1 MATIREFF
9 QNLLYQVPA
18 IGITDI
24 VDILVVSIIF
34 YSLLRLIRSTSAAR
48 VARAILLLLAITLLT
63 DVLNLYTL
71 NWLLNKILEVGAIA
85 LIIVFQPE
93 LRRALERVGAQL
105 HFHLLST
112 ESAASIEQ
120 SAVNATVQACEIMSR
135 ERVGV
140 LLVFERETPLDE
152 YFKTGTIVDAQLS
165 EQLLRN
171 LFFKNSPL
179 HDGAVIVRGG
189 RVAAAGCVM
198 PLIVSVLAAMCL
210 WVYVMTVVNPDV
222 DLVIGNIPVTFSGA
236 EVLQEDH
243 GLVITGDYQEFVSV
257 HFYGK
262 NADLKTLDQHKDEI
276 KAVVDVSKVR
286 STKEYTMTY
295 DITLPSAV
303 SASSITRADKTPTSI
318 TFTVERQIR
327 KSVEVKGDFS
337 NVRIAE
343 GFMLD
348 STSFDYDSIT
358 VEGPESI
365 VGTIDCAQVTLDRS
379 NVDKTITET
388 VSYVLLDKDGNQVDT
403 SGLTLSADAVEV
415 TMKIVKYKVVPLE
428 VEFIDG
434 GGAKAETDVTY
445 TADIQ
450 AVTLSGDVTV
460 LDGLNS
466 IQLEPIDLST
476 LSSNDETITRTILIP
491 NDVKNVSGQEEV
503 SIHVIIHG
511 KQIKTLRTTN
521 IVFIGVNEEK
531 FKATSLS
538 QQVQVTIRA
547 DASDAQKILAGNIRI
562 VADMSGYT
570 QEGTYQVPVSVY
582 VDGYDS
588 AGAIGQYSIAANL
601 APATAEE

>member
-1 MATIREFF
+1 MK
-9 QNLLYQVPA
+9 
-18 IGITDI
+18 
-24 VDILVVSIIF
+24 S
-34 YSLLRLIRSTSAAR
+34 
-48 VARAILLLLAITLLT
+48 
-63 DVLNLYTL
+63 
-71 NWLLNKILEVGAIA
+71 K
-85 LIIVFQPE
+85 
-93 LRRALERVGAQL
+93 
-105 HFHLLST
+105 
-112 ESAASIEQ
+112 
-120 SAVNATVQACEIMSR
+120 
-135 ERVGV
+135 
-140 LLVFERETPLDE
+140 
-152 YFKTGTIVDAQLS
+152 
-165 EQLLRN
+165 
-171 LFFKNSPL
+171 LFS
-179 HDGAVIVRGG
+179 
-189 RVAAAGCVM
+189 
-198 PLIVSVLAAMCL
+198 LIVSVLAAMCL

-303 SASSITRADKTPTSI
+303 SASSITRADKNPTNI

-403 SGLTLSADAVEV
+403 SELTLSADAIDV
-415 TMKIVKYKVVPLE
+415 TMKIVKYEVVPLE

-521 IVFIGVNEEK
+521 IVFIGVDEEK

>member
-1 MATIREFF
+1 MK
-9 QNLLYQVPA
+9 
-18 IGITDI
+18 
-24 VDILVVSIIF
+24 S
-34 YSLLRLIRSTSAAR
+34 
-48 VARAILLLLAITLLT
+48 
-63 DVLNLYTL
+63 
-71 NWLLNKILEVGAIA
+71 K
-85 LIIVFQPE
+85 
-93 LRRALERVGAQL
+93 
-105 HFHLLST
+105 
-112 ESAASIEQ
+112 
-120 SAVNATVQACEIMSR
+120 
-135 ERVGV
+135 
-140 LLVFERETPLDE
+140 
-152 YFKTGTIVDAQLS
+152 
-165 EQLLRN
+165 
-171 LFFKNSPL
+171 LFS
-179 HDGAVIVRGG
+179 
-189 RVAAAGCVM
+189 
-198 PLIVSVLAAMCL
+198 LIVSVLAAMCL

-434 GGAKAETDVTY
+434 GGATSSDVSYTIDPET
-445 TADIQ
+445 I
-450 AVTLSGDVTV
+450 TLSGDATALEGVNTIL
-460 LDGLNS
+460 LDN
-466 IQLEPIDLST
+466 IDLSAIMKNEDT
-476 LSSNDETITRTILIP
+476 VLRQIIIP
-491 NDVKNVSGQEEV
+491 NNATNVSGEQEAK
-503 SIHVIIHG
+503 I
-511 KQIKTLRTTN
+511 TLRIKNKEISTIRSSN
-521 IVFIGVNEEK
+521 ITFTGVTEGLEAK
-531 FKATSLS
+531 SIA
-538 QQVQVTIRA
+538 QQLQVTYRA
-547 DASDAQKILAGNIRI
+547 SSEDVKRISANNVRI
-562 VADMSGYT
+562 VADMTEFT
-570 QEGTYQVPVSVY
+570 QPGTYQVPVEVY
-582 VDGYDS
+582 FDGFS
-588 AGAIGQYSIAANL
+588 GAGVIGDYTVAVTLSRI
-601 APATAEE
+601 EE

>member
-1 MATIREFF
+1 MK
-9 QNLLYQVPA
+9 
-18 IGITDI
+18 
-24 VDILVVSIIF
+24 S
-34 YSLLRLIRSTSAAR
+34 
-48 VARAILLLLAITLLT
+48 
-63 DVLNLYTL
+63 
-71 NWLLNKILEVGAIA
+71 K
-85 LIIVFQPE
+85 
-93 LRRALERVGAQL
+93 
-105 HFHLLST
+105 
-112 ESAASIEQ
+112 
-120 SAVNATVQACEIMSR
+120 
-135 ERVGV
+135 
-140 LLVFERETPLDE
+140 
-152 YFKTGTIVDAQLS
+152 
-165 EQLLRN
+165 
-171 LFFKNSPL
+171 LFS
-179 HDGAVIVRGG
+179 
-189 RVAAAGCVM
+189 
-198 PLIVSVLAAMCL
+198 LIVSVLAAMCL

-403 SGLTLSADAVEV
+403 SELTLSADAVEV

-434 GGAKAETDVTY
+434 GGATSSDVSYTIDPET
-445 TADIQ
+445 I
-450 AVTLSGDVTV
+450 TLSGDATALEGVNTIL
-460 LDGLNS
+460 LDN
-466 IQLEPIDLST
+466 IDLSAIMKNEDT
-476 LSSNDETITRTILIP
+476 VLRQIIIP
-491 NDVKNVSGQEEV
+491 NNATNVSGEQEAK
-503 SIHVIIHG
+503 I
-511 KQIKTLRTTN
+511 TLRIKNKEISTIRSSN
-521 IVFIGVNEEK
+521 ITFTGVTEGLEAK
-531 FKATSLS
+531 SIA
-538 QQVQVTIRA
+538 QQLQVTYRA
-547 DASDAQKILAGNIRI
+547 SSEDVKRISANNVRI
-562 VADMSGYT
+562 VADMTEFT
-570 QEGTYQVPVSVY
+570 QPGTYQVPVEVY
-582 VDGYDS
+582 FDGFS
-588 AGAIGQYSIAANL
+588 GAGVIGDYTVAVTLSRI
-601 APATAEE
+601 EE

>member
-1 MATIREFF
+1 MK
-9 QNLLYQVPA
+9 
-18 IGITDI
+18 
-24 VDILVVSIIF
+24 S
-34 YSLLRLIRSTSAAR
+34 
-48 VARAILLLLAITLLT
+48 
-63 DVLNLYTL
+63 
-71 NWLLNKILEVGAIA
+71 K
-85 LIIVFQPE
+85 
-93 LRRALERVGAQL
+93 
-105 HFHLLST
+105 
-112 ESAASIEQ
+112 
-120 SAVNATVQACEIMSR
+120 
-135 ERVGV
+135 
-140 LLVFERETPLDE
+140 
-152 YFKTGTIVDAQLS
+152 
-165 EQLLRN
+165 
-171 LFFKNSPL
+171 LFS
-179 HDGAVIVRGG
+179 
-189 RVAAAGCVM
+189 
-198 PLIVSVLAAMCL
+198 LIVSVLAAMCL

-434 GGAKAETDVTY
+434 GGAKAETD
-445 TADIQ
+445 
-450 AVTLSGDVTV
+450 GTV

-547 DASDAQKILAGNIRI
+547 DAADAQKILAGNIRI

>member
-1 MATIREFF
+1 M
-9 QNLLYQVPA
+9 
-18 IGITDI
+18 
-24 VDILVVSIIF
+24 
-34 YSLLRLIRSTSAAR
+34 
-48 VARAILLLLAITLLT
+48 
-63 DVLNLYTL
+63 
-71 NWLLNKILEVGAIA
+71 
-85 LIIVFQPE
+85 
-93 LRRALERVGAQL
+93 
-105 HFHLLST
+105 
-112 ESAASIEQ
+112 
-120 SAVNATVQACEIMSR
+120 
-135 ERVGV
+135 
-140 LLVFERETPLDE
+140 
-152 YFKTGTIVDAQLS
+152 
-165 EQLLRN
+165 
-171 LFFKNSPL
+171 
-179 HDGAVIVRGG
+179 
-189 RVAAAGCVM
+189 
-198 PLIVSVLAAMCL
+198 
-210 WVYVMTVVNPDV
+210 
-222 DLVIGNIPVTFSGA
+222 
-236 EVLQEDH
+236 
-243 GLVITGDYQEFVSV
+243 
-257 HFYGK
+257 
-262 NADLKTLDQHKDEI
+262 
-276 KAVVDVSKVR
+276 SKVR

>member
-1 MATIREFF
+1 MK
-9 QNLLYQVPA
+9 
-18 IGITDI
+18 
-24 VDILVVSIIF
+24 S
-34 YSLLRLIRSTSAAR
+34 
-48 VARAILLLLAITLLT
+48 
-63 DVLNLYTL
+63 
-71 NWLLNKILEVGAIA
+71 K
-85 LIIVFQPE
+85 
-93 LRRALERVGAQL
+93 
-105 HFHLLST
+105 
-112 ESAASIEQ
+112 
-120 SAVNATVQACEIMSR
+120 
-135 ERVGV
+135 
-140 LLVFERETPLDE
+140 
-152 YFKTGTIVDAQLS
+152 
-165 EQLLRN
+165 
-171 LFFKNSPL
+171 LFS
-179 HDGAVIVRGG
+179 
-189 RVAAAGCVM
+189 
-198 PLIVSVLAAMCL
+198 LIVSVLAAMCL

-379 NVDKTITET
+379 NVDKTITES
-388 VSYVLLDKDGNQVDT
+388 VSYVLLDKSGEQVDPT
-403 SGLTLSADAVEV
+403 ELTLSTDAIEV
-415 TMKIVKYKVVPLE
+415 TMKIVKYKVVPIE
-428 VEFIDG
+428 VQLLYGDG
-434 GGAKAETDVTY
+434 LLRMTY
-445 TADIQ
+445 DDGLLDIQ

-547 DASDAQKILAGNIRI
+547 DAADAQKILAGNIRI